1 MKKRIEVVDALRGF
15 SLLGILIANM
25 LSFQY
30 ANVTLEAVGPDTWW
44 DKGAFYFTKIVVE
57 GSFYPIFGFLFG
69 YGIILFVRSLENREL
84 KMRGPLWR
92 RAIGLMV
99 LGILHIV
106 FVWDG
111 DILLT
116 YGSALLIF
124 MLFLKRKVKTIL
136 IWSVTLIVLT
146 IPLLLM
152 EEEFLQL
159 TLTET
164 KEMVAVFSSGA
175 YWDVVQQRILGW
187 TEMPVVVMIIT
198 LLLTVGFFSVFSFFI
213 IGPFVLLGMA
223 AAKVNFFTNIEDKV
237 GLLKRLSLLIPIG
250 LALKASVLWE
260 HPVGKVLNGTGAY
273 LLAIG
278 YIAAFTFIFVS
289 VRESKLSQAFV
300 NLGRLS
306 LTNYL
311 MQSIICTTI
320 FYGYGL
326 GFFGELGVALGLVIA
341 VVLYALQL
349 LLANVY
355 AQRFSIGPVEWVLRK
370 FVYLGNGRG

>member
-44 DKGAFYFTKIVVE
+44 DKGAFYFTKILVE

-164 KEMVAVFSSGA
+164 KEMAAVFSSGA

-187 TEMPVVVMIIT
+187 TEMPVVVMVIT

-250 LALKASVLWE
+250 LALKASVLWA

-289 VRESKLSQAFV
+289 VRESNLSQAFV

-341 VVLYALQL
+341 VVLYSLQL

>member
-164 KEMVAVFSSGA
+164 KEMAAVFSSGA

>member
-1 MKKRIEVVDALRGF
+1 M
-15 SLLGILIANM
+15 LGILIANM

-136 IWSVTLIVLT
+136 IFHYNL
-146 IPLLLM
+146 
-152 EEEFLQL
+152 
-159 TLTET
+159 
-164 KEMVAVFSSGA
+164 
-175 YWDVVQQRILGW
+175 RILV
-187 TEMPVVVMIIT
+187 P
-198 LLLTVGFFSVFSFFI
+198 
-213 IGPFVLLGMA
+213 
-223 AAKVNFFTNIEDKV
+223 
-237 GLLKRLSLLIPIG
+237 
-250 LALKASVLWE
+250 
-260 HPVGKVLNGTGAY
+260 
-273 LLAIG
+273 
-278 YIAAFTFIFVS
+278 
-289 VRESKLSQAFV
+289 
-300 NLGRLS
+300 
-306 LTNYL
+306 
-311 MQSIICTTI
+311 
-320 FYGYGL
+320 
-326 GFFGELGVALGLVIA
+326 
-341 VVLYALQL
+341 
-349 LLANVY
+349 
-355 AQRFSIGPVEWVLRK
+355 
-370 FVYLGNGRG
+370 

>member
-1 MKKRIEVVDALRGF
+1 
-15 SLLGILIANM
+15 
-25 LSFQY
+25 
-30 ANVTLEAVGPDTWW
+30 
-44 DKGAFYFTKIVVE
+44 
-57 GSFYPIFGFLFG
+57 
-69 YGIILFVRSLENREL
+69 
-84 KMRGPLWR
+84 
-92 RAIGLMV
+92 
-99 LGILHIV
+99 
-106 FVWDG
+106 
-111 DILLT
+111 
-116 YGSALLIF
+116 
-124 MLFLKRKVKTIL
+124 
-136 IWSVTLIVLT
+136 
-146 IPLLLM
+146 
-152 EEEFLQL
+152 
-159 TLTET
+159 
-164 KEMVAVFSSGA
+164 
-175 YWDVVQQRILGW
+175 
-187 TEMPVVVMIIT
+187 MPVVVMVIT

-250 LALKASVLWE
+250 LALKASVLWA

-289 VRESKLSQAFV
+289 VRESNLSQAFV

-341 VVLYALQL
+341 GVLYALQL

-355 AQRFSIGPVEWVLRK
+355 TQRFSIGPVEWVLRK